1 MALANSMIIFVT
13 LLNTLLLLAVLVGV
27 LALEFWLSRRKS
39 PVPGLIL
46 PVLSLVL
53 SLLLV
58 LGNVAFQSMT
68 STGGTLVTVNEETGE
83 VVQQEVVTSSEPVDV
98 NFISLAMLLL
108 VGNIPTLALLGTYF
122 IGRDKLRREKL
133 LEKMNIQDL

>member
-1 MALANSMIIFVT
+1 MDMANNMVT
-13 LLNTLLLLAVLVGV
+13 FAMLFSALVLVAILAGV

-58 LGNVAFQSMT
+58 LGNVAFRSMT
-68 STGGTLVTVNEETGE
+68 STGGALVTVNEETGA

-98 NFISLAMLLL
+98 DFVSLAMLLL
-108 VGNIPTLALLGTYF
+108 VGNIPTFALLGTYF
-122 IGRDKLRREKL
+122 IGRDKLRRDKL